1 MGVAERRE
9 RQKAELRDTILA
21 AARRIF
27 VEEGAEALTMRRIAD
42 AIEYSTGTIYLY
54 FESREAIAIHLVR
67 EGFEKL
73 VSVVGPAAAVVAD
86 PVERIR
92 AIGTAYTEFGI
103 ADPQTYKLIFME
115 DAKYVYAAMAPN
127 AGSEQCATEEPGERA
142 FGVLAHA
149 VAEAVESGRFGP
161 VEPARAAEALWAG
174 LHGVLSLHITCPMML
189 PEVRTVVAI
198 IQEAMLSGLRA

>member
-27 VEEGAEALTMRRIAD
+27 IAEGAEALTMRRIAD
-42 AIEYSTGTIYLY
+42 AIEYSPGTIYLY
-54 FESREAIAIHLVR
+54 FESREAIAIQLVR

-73 VSVVGPAAAVVAD
+73 VAAIAPAATAVAD

-92 AIGTAYTEFGI
+92 AIGVAYTDFGI
-103 ADPQTYKLIFME
+103 ADPETYKLIFME
-115 DAKYVYAAMAPN
+115 DAKYVYAAMAPG
-127 AGSEQCATEEPGERA
+127 AGSEPCASDEPGERA

-149 VAEAVESGRFGP
+149 VAEAVERGLFRA
-161 VEPARAAEALWAG
+161 VDPARTAEALWAG
-174 LHGVLSLHITCPMML
+174 LHGALSLHITCPVMM
-189 PEVRTVVAI
+189 PDVRAVATI
-198 IQEAMLSGLRA
+198 VQESMLNGLRA